1 MDFSNELNQ
10 SDQAVLQAASQIFCS
25 AIAAGKVN
33 IANHS
38 LMFSYSV
45 KSAVRMANM
54 VKHTVVTDEELPWP
68 E

>member
-1 MDFSNELNQ
+1 MDLSNELNQ
-10 SDQAVLQAASQIFCS
+10 SDQAILQAASQIFCS

-38 LMFSYSV
+38 LMLSYSI
-45 KSAVRMANM
+45 KSAVRMASL

>member
-1 MDFSNELNQ
+1 MDSRDELNQ
-10 SDQAVLQAASQIFCS
+10 SDQAVLQAASQIFCT

-33 IANHS
+33 FANHGQ
-38 LMFSYSV
+38 MFSYSI
-45 KSAVRMANM
+45 KAAVRMASM